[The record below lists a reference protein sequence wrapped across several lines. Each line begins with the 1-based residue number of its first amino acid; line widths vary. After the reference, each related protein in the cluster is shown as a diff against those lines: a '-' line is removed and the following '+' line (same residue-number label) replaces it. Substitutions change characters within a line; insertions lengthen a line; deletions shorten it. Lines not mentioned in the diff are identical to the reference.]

1 MKMKSYIAYAFA
13 ALAVF
18 LHGCEETD
26 SKGLSRLTYYA
37 VITLEGEQW
46 NSIPV
51 GGSWTDP
58 GAKATED
65 GVEIDLVVGGDEVD
79 TSTPGVYTIEY
90 SAVNK
95 DGYSSSEYRYIGVI
109 DPTATADL
117 TGKYKRDAGEFG
129 ISDVKKVEGIPNLY
143 QTNNV
148 GGVKA
153 PSEATTVRF
162 YYFEG
167 SHDGE
172 PGKIEAPYQLVF
184 GSAFNT
190 EDGVVNEG
198 VSYDWV
204 VINSGY
210 GLALRHFDK
219 Q

>member
-1 MKMKSYIAYAFA
+1 MKSYIVYAFV

-18 LHGCEETD
+18 LHGCDETD
-26 SKGLSRLTYYA
+26 SEGLSRLTYYA

-65 GVEIDLVVGGDEVD
+65 GVEIDLVISGDEVD

-95 DGYSSSEYRYIGVI
+95 DGYASSEYRYIGVI
-109 DPTATADL
+109 DPNALPFDL
-117 TGKYKRDAGEFG
+117 TGKYKRSAGEFG
-129 ISDVKKVEGIPNLY
+129 ISDVKKVEGIQNLY
-143 QTNNV
+143 VTDNV

-162 YYFEG
+162 YHYAK
-167 SHDGE
+167 GE
-172 PGKIEAPYQLVF
+172 VAAPYQVVF
-184 GSAFNT
+184 GSPFNT
-190 EDGVVNEG
+190 EDGKIIEG
-198 VSYDWV
+198 QYYEWK
-204 VINSGY
+204 VINATY
-210 GLALRHFDK
+210 NATVVRHFDK

>member
-1 MKMKSYIAYAFA
+1 MKSYIAYVFL

-65 GVEIDLVVGGDEVD
+65 GVEIPLVISGDEVD
-79 TSTPGVYTIEY
+79 TNTPGVYTIEY

-95 DGYSSSEYRYIGVI
+95 DGYPSSEYRYIGVI
-109 DPTATADL
+109 DPSATADL
-117 TGKYKRDAGEFG
+117 TGKYKRDFGEFG
-129 ISDVKKVEGIPNLY
+129 ISDVKKVDGIANLY
-143 QTNNV
+143 VTNNV

-162 YYFEG
+162 FYYEG
-167 SHDGE
+167 SHDDE
-172 PGKIEAPYQLVF
+172 DGKIEAPYQMVF
-184 GSAFNT
+184 GSPFNT
-190 EDGVVNEG
+190 EGGRIVEG
-198 VSYDWV
+198 QFYEWK
-204 VINSGY
+204 VINPGY
-210 GLALRHFDK
+210 GTAVRHFDK

>member
-1 MKMKSYIAYAFA
+1 MKSYIAYAFV
-13 ALAVF
+13 ALSVF
-18 LHGCEETD
+18 LHGCDETD
-26 SKGLSRLTYYA
+26 SEGLSRLTYYA
-37 VITLEGEQW
+37 VITLEGDQW

-65 GVEIDLVVGGDEVD
+65 GVEIDLVIGGDEVD

-95 DGYSSSEYRYIGVI
+95 DGYSSAEYRYIGVI
-109 DPTATADL
+109 DPSASLDL

-129 ISDVKKVEGIPNLY
+129 ISEVKKVEGVQNLY
-143 QTNNV
+143 VTNNV

-162 YYFEG
+162 YYYAG
-167 SHDGE
+167 STEDVD
-172 PGKIEAPYQLVF
+172 GKIEAPYQMVF
-184 GSAFNT
+184 GSPFNT
-190 EDGVVNEG
+190 EGGRIVEGQFYTWKVVNP
-198 VSYDWV
+198 
-204 VINSGY
+204 GY
-210 GLALRHFDK
+210 GPAVRHFDK